1 MGFTDEQIEFMRAD
15 IQSDM
20 SLSKMIEFT
29 KKKFKAE
36 GRDFDAE
43 VAALKAKREMEKA
56 RAQFRI
62 VKALR
67 KHKEKTEY

>member
-1 MGFTDEQIEFMRAD
+1 MGFTDKQIEFMRAD

-20 SLSKMIEFT
+20 ALSKMIQKT
-29 KKKFKAE
+29 KEKFKEE

-62 VKALR
+62 VNALR
-67 KHKEKTEY
+67 KHKKKTGY

>member
-1 MGFTDEQIEFMRAD
+1 MDFTDKQIECMT
-15 IQSDM
+15 DM
-20 SLSKMIEFT
+20 SLSKMI

-36 GRDFDAE
+36 GRNFDAE

-62 VKALR
+62 VEALR